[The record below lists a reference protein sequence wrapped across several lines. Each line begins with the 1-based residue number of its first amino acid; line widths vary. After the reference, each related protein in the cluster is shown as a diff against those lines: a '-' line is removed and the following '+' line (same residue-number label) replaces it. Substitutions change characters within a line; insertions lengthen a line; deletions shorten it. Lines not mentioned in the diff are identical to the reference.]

1 MGAQELLIIVVV
13 VVVLLA
19 VPARFPHLARSVG
32 EGLREFRRIGKDT
45 DDAGQ

>member
-1 MGAQELLIIVVV
+1 VGAQELLIVAVV

-32 EGLREFRRIGKDT
+32 EGLREFRRIGKGH
-45 DDAGQ
+45 DAGQ

>member
-1 MGAQELLIIVVV
+1 VGVQELILVGVVL
-13 VVVLLA
+13 VVLLA

-45 DDAGQ
+45 DEGRQ